1 MAPEAPNQFWGTHGG
16 AELDLLATHLGRSYG
31 FECKLADAPG
41 ATRSMR
47 AALEDLEL
55 EHLFVVY
62 PGDVAYPLDERI
74 STLPVAAI
82 PGLPESLVMGES
94 PGHAA

>member
-1 MAPEAPNQFWGTHGG
+1 MQARRCSRRHPLDEGG
-16 AELDLLATHLGRSYG
+16 AG
-31 FECKLADAPG
+31 
-41 ATRSMR
+41 
-47 AALEDLEL
+47 EDLEL